1 MSKFD
6 GEVAK
11 ILDLELAVLVNSFK
25 YSVYGGHSVVVEGHS
40 GLVSFSS
47 ERIIFKLGKKER
59 LEIWGEDI
67 SIRQLTKNFTVVT
80 GKIKGVSN
88 G

>member
-1 MSKFD
+1 MGKFD

-11 ILDLELAVLVNSFK
+11 ILDLELAALVNSFK
-25 YSVYGGHSVVVEGHS
+25 YSVYGNHTVVVEGHK

-47 ERIIFKLGKKER
+47 ERIVFKLGKTER
-59 LEIWGEDI
+59 LEITGEEI
-67 SIRQLTKNFTVVT
+67 SIKQLTKNFTVVT

-88 G
+88 V

>member
-1 MSKFD
+1 MRKFD
-6 GEVAK
+6 SEVAK
-11 ILDLELAVLVNSFK
+11 ILDLELAALVNSFK
-25 YSVYGGHSVVVEGHS
+25 YSVYGGHTVVVEGHR

-47 ERIIFKLGKKER
+47 EKLFQVGKTER
-59 LEIWGEDI
+59 LEIIGEEI
-67 SIRQLTKNFTVVT
+67 SIKQLTKNFTVVT

>member
-1 MSKFD
+1 MRKFD
-6 GEVAK
+6 SEVAK
-11 ILDLELAVLVNSFK
+11 ILDLELAALVNSFK
-25 YSVYGGHSVVVEGHS
+25 YSVYGGAYRSRRGTQ

-47 ERIIFKLGKKER
+47 EKIIFRLGKTER
-59 LEIWGEDI
+59 LEIIGEEI
-67 SIRQLTKNFTVVT
+67 SIKQLTKNFTVVT